1 MTHADPI
8 FSSRLLR
15 PAVLCAGL
23 LASALPAQAGLFDS
37 LFGGSPAVKVD
48 AGQRIWRIG
57 EFTTVQLVPAE
68 AGAAPNQHPA
78 RVTAEA
84 LRWQLGGIRTTVDGQ
99 MVPLYAADEVND
111 FAEALAQA
119 LAAAGPGDDI
129 VLVSASRR
137 GASFLTAV
145 TAVTARLFVQD
156 GGLQI
161 IVRDTRA
168 SFVKDYIN
176 SRAPL
181 KFNYGSRASASGVA
195 LVDSSATSRRG
206 DWLALGLSLPG
217 AAPAVVA
224 APLVVASPTA
234 GVAAPTAPNTAAP
247 AAAAPPVVL
256 EPLQTEA
263 EHRLATLKRL
273 RDRGLISEEEFQEKR
288 KEVLK
293 QL

>member
-1 MTHADPI
+1 MTHPEPI

-23 LASALPAQAGLFDS
+23 LVAALPAQAGLFDS
-37 LFGGSPAVKVD
+37 LFGGTSAVKVD

-78 RVTAEA
+78 RVTADA
-84 LRWQLGGIRTTVDGQ
+84 LRWQFGGIRTTVDGQ
-99 MVPLYAADEVND
+99 MVPLFAADEVND

-119 LAAAGPGDDI
+119 LATAGPGDDI

-168 SFVKDYIN
+168 SFVKEYIN

-224 APLVVASPTA
+224 APVVVASPVA
-234 GVAAPTAPNTAAP
+234 GVAAPTSPTTASP

>member
-1 MTHADPI
+1 MTHADQA
-8 FSSRLLR
+8 FLSRLKHAL
-15 PAVLCAGL
+15 VCAGL
-23 LASALPAQAGLFDS
+23 LATALPAQAGLFDS
-37 LFGGSPAVKVD
+37 LFGRPAAVKVD
-48 AGQRIWRIG
+48 AAQRSWRIG

-78 RVTAEA
+78 RLTADA

-99 MVPLYAADEVND
+99 MVPLFAADEVNE

-119 LAAAGPGDDI
+119 LAMAGPGDDI
-129 VLVSASRR
+129 LLLSSSRR
-137 GASFLTAV
+137 GASFLADV

-156 GGLQI
+156 GSLQF
-161 IVRDTRA
+161 IVRDARGA
-168 SFVKDYIN
+168 FVKEYIN
-176 SRAPL
+176 SRTPP
-181 KFNYGSRASASGVA
+181 KFSYGSRTSASGVA
-195 LVDSSATSRRG
+195 LVNSSATSRRG
-206 DWLALGLSLPG
+206 DWLALGLSVPG

-224 APLVVASPTA
+224 APLVAAPVA
-234 GVAAPTAPNTAAP
+234 GVAAPAVPAAVS
-247 AAAAPPVVL
+247 AAAAPVVQ

-293 QL
+293 LL